1 VPTFPDTL
9 RHPTRATIALALAL
23 ASALLVTGVG
33 FAMVGGQGP
42 GAGTPG
48 APMPSPGGVKTP
60 GPVNTAFPGLTTF
73 RGNLTRTYY
82 GQGPVPSDPVI
93 RWREPRHKMCMSSIV
108 GVDSSRWCGTGW
120 TGQPNVIQNADGT
133 VEVREGAYDGR
144 YHFVNGS
151 TGAPVRP
158 DLVTRDLAKGSA
170 TSDPDGYPL
179 YYGGSRDNFL
189 RVIALDRPQP
199 TVLWELNADTAVP
212 RPIWNNDWDGD
223 PLVVDGYL
231 IEGGEDGY
239 LFVIRLNRAY
249 GADGLVTVRPKVVAK
264 IPGWDAQLIK
274 DLGDRQVSIEN
285 SVSFR
290 DGVVYFANSG
300 GLVQGWDISD
310 LLKGGTQYHRVFRF
324 WTGDDTD
331 ASVVIDGHGDLYV
344 ASEYQRY
351 NDRAQE
357 VGQLMKLDPSNQ
369 QNPEVWGIP
378 ARTIGFENAGGSWST
393 PALYGGRVFFT
404 TAAGQVLEVD
414 KATGQVLYRLQ
425 IGAPTIGS
433 PVVVDNVLIQGDCTG
448 DLYAWNVASP
458 TQPPGLIW
466 KRHFNGCIESTPAV
480 WHGWLYFGTREG
492 YLYGLANKPPGG

>member
-1 VPTFPDTL
+1 MPSLPSALTRPS
-9 RHPTRATIALALAL
+9 RATVAIVLAV
-23 ASALLVTGVG
+23 ASALLVAGVG
-33 FAMVGGQGP
+33 FAMVRGGGA

-48 APMPSPGGVKTP
+48 APMPAPGGVKTP
-60 GPVNTAFPGLTTF
+60 GPVNTTFPGLTMF
-73 RGNLTRTYY
+73 RGNLTRSNY

-93 RWREPRHKMCMSSIV
+93 RWREPVRAKMCSNSIV
-108 GVDSSRWCGTGW
+108 GIDVNRWCGTGW
-120 TGQPNVIQNADGT
+120 TGQPNVIESPDGS

-144 YHFVNGS
+144 YHFVNGA

-170 TSDPDGYPL
+170 TSDPNGYPL
-179 YYGGSRDNFL
+179 YYGGSRDNYL

-212 RPIWNNDWDGD
+212 APMWNNDWDGD
-223 PLVVDGYL
+223 PMVVNGYL

-249 GADGLVTVRPKVVAK
+249 DAQGLVTVNPKVVAT
-264 IPGWDAQLIK
+264 IPGWDTQLLK
-274 DLGDRQVSIEN
+274 DLGDRDISIEN
-285 SVSFR
+285 SAAYR

-331 ASVVIDGHGDLYV
+331 ASVVIDGAGKLYV
-344 ASEYQRY
+344 ASEYQRF
-351 NDRAQE
+351 NERSQQ
-357 VGQLMKLDPSNQ
+357 VGQLMKLDPSNTR
-369 QNPEVWGIP
+369 NPEVWGIP
-378 ARTIGFENAGGSWST
+378 ARTIGFEDAGGSWST
-393 PALYGGRVFFT
+393 PALYGSRVFFT

-414 KATGQVLYRLQ
+414 RTTGQILSRLQ

-448 DLYAWNVASP
+448 DLYAWNIASR

-480 WHGWLYFGTREG
+480 WRGWIYFGTREG
-492 YLYGLANKPPGG
+492 YLYGLANAKPR